1 MTDDTA
7 DEGPPTAAERGVP
20 EADHALAAVLVGAGL
35 IHVAMAPSHLGDDAA
50 LGAGFLAFGAVQ
62 LALAFAVVMRPGRPA
77 WLATAGVSA
86 ASVLAWAVS
95 RTVGLPFGSHEGA
108 AEPVAIV
115 DGVAAALAVA
125 ALAISVARIVRPAPR
140 PEALALPV
148 LARAATVVALTAT
161 LAAVASPSAR
171 EHGGTDDHG
180 HGVAD
185 GESATGHGDG
195 HETVDDRGYSALVN
209 GEMGSHDHDAAGEP
223 ADEVTLSPE
232 ESGALAA
239 QLAATAPLIAAYPTI
254 ADAKAAGYTQS
265 GPFSPGLGIH
275 YSPPAMTLNGDGD
288 MDPEDLAGGMLIY
301 DGIEDDAPLAG
312 FMFMAYQDEPPE
324 GFVGDLD
331 LWHSHSAVC
340 IVSTPDGIETPFG
353 ADLDGITREMC
364 EAEGG
369 SLIDFTGYMVHV
381 WTVPGY
387 ESPEGVFSD
396 LNPKLTCPDGTYYKI
411 ETRELGSADTACRV

>member
-1 MTDDTA
+1 M
-7 DEGPPTAAERGVP
+7 
-20 EADHALAAVLVGAGL
+20 
-35 IHVAMAPSHLGDDAA
+35 
-50 LGAGFLAFGAVQ
+50 
-62 LALAFAVVMRPGRPA
+62 ALAFAVVMRPGRPA

-86 ASVLAWAVS
+86 ASVAAWAVS
-95 RTVGLPFGSHEGA
+95 RTVGLPFGSHEGV
-108 AEPVAIV
+108 AEPVALV
-115 DGVAAALAVA
+115 DGVAAALALA
-125 ALAISVARIVRPAPR
+125 AVAISVARIVRPAPR
-140 PEALALPV
+140 PDALVLPV
-148 LARAATVVALTAT
+148 LARAATVVALVAT

-171 EHGGTDDHG
+171 EHGGNGDHG

-275 YSPPAMTLNGDGD
+275 YSPPAMTFNGDGD

-353 ADLDGITREMC
+353 ADLDGITQEMC

-411 ETRELGSADTACRV
+411 ETRDIGSADTTCRV